1 MATKKR
7 STRATARPAPVSVD
21 ADDDLGF
28 PEEELEALFAQALA
42 DNEPAAKAPKAPAN
56 STRPPK
62 AQAPPPI
69 DLDGLGLDDL
79 DDLLNST
86 LDGVPDGF
94 DATGEFEALDRDLA
108 EALEEEDEDLE
119 VSVQVLLEDEGSLHD
134 EAEEEDLD
142 EVEVMPVE
150 EILAL
155 GDDGAV
161 PIEDERDI
169 QIARLRSRVHEFERR
184 AALASLEQ
192 KTKDDRIEA
201 LEQQVVAATRQS
213 AGITRELE
221 AFRRRSERERLD
233 LKKYAAEKV
242 LKEFLVVFD
251 NLRRALE
258 HSGDDRNGPLGEGVE
273 MTLGQFQSAL
283 RRCGVEEVASAPGTT
298 FDPQW
303 HEAVGQEFSDEV
315 AEGQILHS
323 MLTGFTLNERL
334 LRAAMVTVSQGPAA
348 SSTATTPT
356 QSPETSEGE
365 DDEVARD
372 DDGDAPESE

>member
-7 STRATARPAPVSVD
+7 STRASARPASASVD
-21 ADDDLGF
+21 IDDDLGF

-42 DNEPAAKAPKAPAN
+42 DNEPASEAPA
-56 STRPPK
+56 SRTRPAK

-79 DDLLNST
+79 DDLLNNT
-86 LDGVPDGF
+86 LDAVPDGF
-94 DATGEFEALDRDLA
+94 DATGEYEALDRDLA

-119 VSVQVLLEDEGSLHD
+119 VSVQVLLDDENSSHD
-134 EAEEEDLD
+134 ESDEEALE
-142 EVEVMPVE
+142 EVEVMPIE

-161 PIEDERDI
+161 PIEDERDV
-169 QIARLRSRVHEFERR
+169 QVARLRSRIHELERR

-192 KTKDDRIEA
+192 KTKDDRIEG

-213 AGITRELE
+213 AGITREFE
-221 AFRRRSERERLD
+221 AFRRRSDRERQD

-283 RRCGVEEVASAPGTT
+283 RRCGVEEVASDPGTT

-303 HEAVGQEFSDEV
+303 HEAVGQEFSDEI
-315 AEGQILHS
+315 AEGQILNS
-323 MLTGFTLNERL
+323 VLTGFTLNERL
-334 LRAAMVTVSQGPAA
+334 LRAAMVTVSRGPAE
-348 SSTATTPT
+348 SSDAPTPT
-356 QSPETSEGE
+356 QNPQISEGE
-365 DDEVARD
+365 DDDGAGD